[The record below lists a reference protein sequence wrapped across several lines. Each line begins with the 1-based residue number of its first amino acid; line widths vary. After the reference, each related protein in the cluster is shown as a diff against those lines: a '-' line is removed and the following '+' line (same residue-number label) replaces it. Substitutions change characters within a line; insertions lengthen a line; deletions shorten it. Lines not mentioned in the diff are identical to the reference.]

1 MKEGKVK
8 RIDELVHQVLRQMGL
23 EQRFKEQEVC
33 EVWEEVVGY
42 AIASRTREVS
52 MADGRLFVSF
62 NSATVRNEIVLV
74 KEGLMRA
81 LNDRV
86 GSAVIKEI
94 IIK

>member
-8 RIDELVHQVLRQMGL
+8 RIDELVRLVLRQMGL

-33 EVWEEVVGY
+33 EVWEEVVGH
-42 AIASRTREVS
+42 AIASRTLGIN

-62 NSATVRNEIVLV
+62 NSAVVRNEITLV

-86 GSAVIKEI
+86 GSAVVKEI